1 MDIVLGVSMTPTTV
15 RMVLVE
21 GENADG
27 VTVDHDVFD
36 VASADDSANAA
47 EQVVSAVLGTRESA
61 ENGGH
66 HLRSIGVTWSDHTAA
81 TALRDAL
88 ARHGID
94 DVMLVSEGHA
104 AASLAQAVGRAVGYE
119 KTALLFVDRDTATLS
134 VVQTDDGSVVKVL
147 SRSLHSAD
155 AMAVLTELAGAV
167 TAQQSAPQ
175 AMFVVGSGVDIASV
189 KAHLEHLV
197 SIPVN
202 APEDAELALARG
214 AALASASAP
223 AFEATTVGLAYSQDP
238 DGPTAGS
245 VYAAA
250 AADTQLAPA
259 TGEPDEVDEVNE
271 YAPTAARAVEDDRK
285 PFLLVG
291 SALTS
296 IFVVGVVALAIS
308 LAVSIRP
315 TADQRPSPAQSAI
328 VPSSQVPAPV
338 EEAVQLPPEQPS
350 AETIK
355 PPVPVVQEAPQQAP
369 RTVYVERQPAPAP
382 AAPPPAPA
390 PAAPPPAPAPPPV
403 VAPPVVVPPPVVV
416 APQPQWPDWQPP
428 RRIWE
433 WPSQRD
439 DDGNDDSELPTR
451 TVEPTRTAEPTRT
464 SAPQPTYTQSPQ
476 PTRTQTQAPQV
487 PEVPQQSQW
496 PQWPGSGSRS
506 GSGSGSDSGSG
517 SSGSGS
523 SGSGGRGSGDSG
535 SSRGGSSGVP
545 GDLNGDGCFLVFC
558 AKD

>member
-61 ENGGH
+61 ETGGH

-390 PAAPPPAPAPPPV
+390 PAAPPPAPPPPV
-403 VAPPVVVPPPVVV
+403 VAPVVVPPPVVV

>member
-369 RTVYVERQPAPAP
+369 RTVYVERQPAPA
-382 AAPPPAPA
+382 APPPAPA

>member
-259 TGEPDEVDEVNE
+259 TGEPDEVDE
-271 YAPTAARAVEDDRK
+271 YAPTEARAVEDDRK

-390 PAAPPPAPAPPPV
+390 PAAPPPAPPPPV
-403 VAPPVVVPPPVVV
+403 VAPVVVPPPVVV

-439 DDGNDDSELPTR
+439 DDGDDDSELPTR